1 MNENEIR
8 MLLRQNILEKAER
21 AFEMFLEENSISQN
35 RVSDKNVVK
44 RIAEE
49 QENLSIGDFMQ
60 LADKTSGDEME
71 DQIKDYVDSTFDE
84 DYLVTKIEEKIDTED
99 IFETMREEL
108 VFLLIKTEPYAAAPK
123 NYWYIQSKRVH
134 DIKEL
139 SDYVTTDGLERF
151 IERYAT
157 DWEEVAEEA

>member
-8 MLLRQNILEKAER
+8 MFLRQNILEKAER
-21 AFEMFLEENSISQN
+21 AFEMFLEEKSISKN
-35 RVSDKNVVK
+35 MVSDKNVAE

-49 QENLSIGDFMQ
+49 QEDLSIGDFMQ
-60 LADKTSGDEME
+60 EANKTSGDEME

-84 DYLVTKIEEKIDTED
+84 DYLITKIEEKVDTDD

-108 VFLLIKTEPYAAAPK
+108 VFLLIETEPYASAPK
-123 NYWYIQSKRVH
+123 NYWYVQSKRVKG
-134 DIKEL
+134 IKEL
-139 SDYVTTDGLERF
+139 SDYLTTDGLERF

-157 DWEEVAEEA
+157 DWKEVADEA